1 MNEPIVPER
10 LKNQQK
16 KQKNSGN
23 KKQVRLTIFT
33 IIAMGLI
40 AFGAYYFF
48 MPRQESFV
56 LNFYTY
62 ASVGTQDFMETLAVR
77 GTIIPKQV
85 VLIEPKVAGT
95 IEEIYVAEGQD
106 VEEGQAL
113 LRLYSSEA
121 ISERNAAETE
131 LGEARAKLAQLG
143 IDQELEMEAE
153 RVKVLDAQEQ
163 LKQAEDHLEL
173 QRILYDYGS
182 IPRVELEKAEQNV
195 ESAGRRIAQSERE
208 LELLNRKHVADRA
221 AIEKNI
227 AISEE
232 KLAKAQE
239 KIDNFI
245 VRADFA
251 GRILSLKIPNNRI
264 VTAHQDL
271 GELADLT
278 SQVVELQVAPGQTE
292 RFGVGTPASISLGQT
307 EYQGEVAYIAPQA
320 KQGNDGPTVLVRV
333 DFLDEVSHLRPNSQV
348 TANIHLQ
355 LHQDSLFLPRGA
367 YLTSGQQLFVYVIE
381 GNKAMKREV
390 QFGLLQGNAVQIV
403 RGLELGEKVIISS
416 YDAFRHLDEIQVL
429 PEGGHV
435 L

>member
-131 LGEARAKLAQLG
+131 LGEARTKLAQLG

-208 LELLNRKHVADRA
+208 LELLTRKHAADRA

-320 KQGNDGPTVLVRV
+320 KQGNDGSTVLVRV